1 MSSDHDDLSAREGRP
16 ERVRPRRL
24 EPDTLSYLEEVNESF
39 VQNLKDG
46 DVETSRM
53 LLWNV
58 LEEIAPRI
66 ASAASD
72 RHACA
77 YIEVLVDH
85 MSAQQLRFF
94 LHKMEGYF
102 SHLWTNRY
110 SSHVLQ
116 RVLSKVGAIVENE
129 VKGETADDDDDDR
142 AAGVPEMATLV
153 VTMCAEVQNEWLTLI
168 NDVSASHVMR
178 AVFCA
183 LAGRAPVVE
192 KRGKKGKH
200 KALQFQANPSDAA
213 SGSTEV
219 PAAFQDTLAEMLEL
233 VLASSDGKLMELMSD
248 SHAGPVLSMAVRVA
262 PASIQSKVIF
272 KLLKWNDEERSKQ
285 RFYDF
290 AGDSVASHFLE
301 AVCHSCDEDVW
312 TAVFERCLQGRLLEF
327 AEHAISNFV
336 VQNFIQRTPTPEFAE
351 TVLDELQG
359 ALWSLLSM
367 HRAGVIWRLA
377 ELCVRFKLREKS
389 FFLALVAGVEKLES
403 AKPEP
408 ARRDVVSALIGLQLS
423 NNQNSRLT
431 LNVPGARIIETML
444 KFPTDVATPLTQSI
458 LKLNSLQLVALAK
471 DSTGSRCLVEP
482 IWASE
487 SDDAKLAL
495 YEKLKGQFGSL
506 VLDRNGSFT
515 VLKCFDVMPLAE
527 KTAIVDELAA
537 VDGKLAGSHFAS
549 MVLTHCNV
557 HEFKSNREK
566 WLSSHERKKKVKELF
581 SDFLGDESNK
591 RKPNKSADDDA
602 PRTSKKAK
610 RAKKEKI

>member
-1 MSSDHDDLSAREGRP
+1 MSSSDHDEPPQASRPSDGRP

-24 EPDTLSYLEEVNESF
+24 EPDTLAYLQEVNASF
-39 VQNLKDG
+39 LENLKDG

-58 LEEIAPRI
+58 LEEIAPRV

-72 RHACA
+72 RHACEF
-77 YIEVLVDH
+77 IEVLVDH

-116 RVLSKVGAIVENE
+116 RLLSKVGTIVGNE
-129 VKGETADDDDDDR
+129 VKGEADDDDDPDR
-142 AAGVPEMATLV
+142 AADVPPMSSLIVA
-153 VTMCAEVQNEWLTLI
+153 MCSEVQAEWLTLI

-183 LAGRAPVVE
+183 LAGRAPVLE

-200 KALQFQANPSDAA
+200 KALQFQSAQTTAE
-213 SGSTEV
+213 STSV
-219 PAAFQDTLAEMLEL
+219 PREFEDTLSEMLEL
-233 VLASSDGKLMELMSD
+233 VLGSSDGRLVELMSD
-248 SHAGPVLSMAVRVA
+248 AHAGPVLSMAVRVA
-262 PASIQSKVIF
+262 PSAVQSKVIF
-272 KLLKWNDEERSKQ
+272 KLLKWNDPERSSQ

-290 AGDSVASHFLE
+290 AADSVASHFLE

-312 TAVFERCLQGRLLEF
+312 AAIFERCLQGRLLEF
-327 AEHAISNFV
+327 SEHPISNFV
-336 VQNFIQRTPTPEFAE
+336 VQNFIQRTPTSDLAE

-359 ALWSLLSM
+359 ALWSLLSS

-377 ELCVRFKLREKS
+377 ELCERFKLREKS
-389 FFLALVAGVEKLES
+389 FFLALVAAIEKLEA
-403 AKPEP
+403 AKPEV

-431 LNVPGARIIETML
+431 LNVPGARIVETLL
-444 KFPTDVATPLTQSI
+444 KFPGDVSVPLVQSI

-482 IWASE
+482 IWAS
-487 SDDAKLAL
+487 DNQDAKLAL
-495 YEKLKGQFGSL
+495 FEKLQGQFGSL

-515 VLKCFDVMPLAE
+515 VLKCFDVVSVAE
-527 KTAIVDELAA
+527 KTAIAEELSA

-581 SDFLGDESNK
+581 SDFMDDQAPKKK
-591 RKPNKSADDDA
+591 RKHDKKDGKKSK
-602 PRTSKKAK
+602 KKAK
-610 RAKKEKI
+610 ADE

>member
-1 MSSDHDDLSAREGRP
+1 MR
-16 ERVRPRRL
+16 RVRPRRL

-116 RVLSKVGAIVENE
+116 RVLSKVGAMVENE
-129 VKGETADDDDDDR
+129 VKGETTDDDDDDR

-290 AGDSVASHFLE
+290 AGDSV
-301 AVCHSCDEDVW
+301 CHSCDEDVW
-312 TAVFERCLQGRLLEF
+312 AAVFERCLQGRLLEF

-423 NNQNSRLT
+423 NNQ
-431 LNVPGARIIETML
+431 V
-444 KFPTDVATPLTQSI
+444 
-458 LKLNSLQLVALAK
+458 
-471 DSTGSRCLVEP
+471 
-482 IWASE
+482 
-487 SDDAKLAL
+487 DDAKLAL

-549 MVLTHCNV
+549 M
-557 HEFKSNREK
+557 
-566 WLSSHERKKKVKELF
+566 KKVKELF